1 MRIFEKNTD
10 CRLKTEKRSIN
21 VKVLGLITHDISGS
35 RSVNSAHDFP
45 YFYNSDALYLF
56 ADLRELACVSIPGMS
71 DVMLSTPDQ
80 ARFFCAPKKGTE
92 KHNIKDLKNQ
102 EAPIMQ
108 NSHCC
113 MSDWNIIPAHPV
125 YPQAGIIAADL
136 RKAIRRAELE
146 ERKESSRLRLR
157 KCKLRTELKS
167 SIQLASLK
175 ASLEHIIHVLEAF

>member
-1 MRIFEKNTD
+1 
-10 CRLKTEKRSIN
+10 
-21 VKVLGLITHDISGS
+21 
-35 RSVNSAHDFP
+35 
-45 YFYNSDALYLF
+45 
-56 ADLRELACVSIPGMS
+56 
-71 DVMLSTPDQ
+71 
-80 ARFFCAPKKGTE
+80 
-92 KHNIKDLKNQ
+92 
-102 EAPIMQ
+102 MQ